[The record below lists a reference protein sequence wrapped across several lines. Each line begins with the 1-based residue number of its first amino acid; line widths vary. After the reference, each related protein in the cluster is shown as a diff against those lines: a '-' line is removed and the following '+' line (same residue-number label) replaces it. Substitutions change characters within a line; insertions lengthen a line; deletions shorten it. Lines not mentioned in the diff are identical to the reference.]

1 MDGFML
7 ALKFIVLIVINLI
20 GLGFSVNMTV
30 DGLSENSRLFTVLG
44 ICCIV
49 LNSLCIIVNLIGLLA
64 GINELQYINQ

>member
-20 GLGFSVNMTV
+20 GLGFSVNLTAF
-30 DGLSENSRLFTVLG
+30 GLSEKSRTSITLG

-49 LNSLCIIVNLIGLLA
+49 LNSLCIIVNLVGFLA
-64 GINELQYINQ
+64 GINDLQYTNQ

>member
-20 GLGFSVNMTV
+20 GLGFSINLLTF
-30 DGLSENSRLFTVLG
+30 GLSEKSHISIILG

-49 LNSLCIIVNLIGLLA
+49 LNSLCIIVNLMCFLA